1 MNNPISSEPE
11 REPAMRLAWLL
22 RDINQMTQSIL
33 SQNIARHG
41 LYVGQ
46 PRILR
51 LIHDHPG
58 ETQKQIADRLFVS
71 GASLSTSLK
80 RLQKANLVER
90 RLSETDRRRH
100 ELYLTPEG
108 EDARVRCSEY
118 MSDLFR
124 YMLTNLD
131 ERSVNDLLDSLETI
145 RRNLT
150 TCSSDSPVKGKEND
164 ECCDN

>member
-1 MNNPISSEPE
+1 MNIPLPNEPDG
-11 REPAMRLAWLL
+11 EPAMRLAWLL

-33 SQNIARHG
+33 SQNIGRHG

-51 LIHDHPG
+51 VIHDHPG
-58 ETQKQIADRLFVS
+58 ETQRQIADRLFVS

-108 EDARVRCSEY
+108 EAARTRCGEH
-118 MSDLFR
+118 MSGLFH
-124 YMLTNLD
+124 YMLTGLA

-150 TCSSDSPVKGKEND
+150 TRSSASPIKGKEND